1 MFDKPTAPPE
11 AKSSA
16 AFAESPIAFSID
28 YRGGKSQPEKTSGKL
43 SPEDLE
49 VKFSYYKRSEHE
61 GEKGTT
67 VEMPAFNFFVLGIY
81 SRFAG
86 VNFNTDK
93 PSESEH
99 YTSTPYRTVKDMCF
113 FRKEYVKK
121 IRENEAYRNEWSVG
135 NYHQL
140 RAFADKQTYR
150 EKVGYKKI
158 MLAYC
163 IETDCVVEIA
173 VNRRV
178 EYGLAASIA
187 AATNSAHN
195 PNRIGGLNDLSTQFW
210 GFSFAGKFHT
220 VLDVKGKECK
230 PFEGKGEW
238 GFAPAFD
245 CFVVSSTSTGRGGEV
260 FTKCS
265 DLQMEVDGYVDSQI
279 QWAEQIAGG
288 MNNED
293 VPGENMAQEA
303 RVAAMST
310 PSAAPSFAD
319 PVKAPAMAGCVPFP
333 TTDTTN
339 YEQSQQAG
347 DDLPF

>member
-1 MFDKPTAPPE
+1 MFDQPTAPPE

-16 AFAESPIAFSID
+16 AFAENPIAFSLD

-43 SPEDLE
+43 SPQDLD
-49 VKFSYYKRSEHE
+49 VKFSYYKRSQHE
-61 GEKGTT
+61 GEKGEV
-67 VEMPAFNFFVLGIY
+67 VEMQNFTFFVLGVY

-86 VNFNTDK
+86 VNFNIDK
-93 PSESEH
+93 PSESVH

-121 IRENEAYRNEWSVG
+121 IRENEAYKNEWTVG

-140 RAFADKQTYR
+140 RAFADKQDYR

-158 MLAYC
+158 LLVYC
-163 IETDCVVEIA
+163 LEVDCVVEIL

-178 EYGLAASIA
+178 EYGIA
-187 AATNSAHN
+187 AAIAASTNSAHN

-210 GFSFAGKFHT
+210 GFQFTGNFHT

-238 GFAPAFD
+238 GFAPAFN
-245 CFVVSSTSTGRGGEV
+245 CFIVSATSQNKAAEV
-260 FTKCS
+260 YLKCA
-265 DLQMEVDGYVDSQI
+265 DLQMNVDAYVDSQI

-288 MNNED
+288 KNNED
-293 VPGENMAQEA
+293 EPGESA
-303 RVAAMST
+303 RPTQTQLDQADAMGFANPAT
-310 PSAAPSFAD
+310 APR
-319 PVKAPAMAGCVPFP
+319 APASAPTYGGNPFP
-333 TTDTTN
+333 TEAPPAT
-339 YEQSQQAG
+339 EG
-347 DDLPF
+347 DELPF